1 MKIEIWSDVACPWC
15 YIGKKRFEKALSQF
29 RHADKIDVEW
39 KSFLLNPS
47 QTTDPT
53 ISLASYL
60 ANHKGM
66 PEEQVQHMMQT
77 TANTGKL
84 EAINFNFDGVVP
96 ANTVRAHALLQLAKD
111 KGSGAQLKQHLFHA
125 YFTENK
131 NLDDPKELFRLG
143 GLVGLS
149 EEEIREA
156 LTSDAPFRKVE
167 RDLKEANAL
176 GIQGVPFFVIDRK
189 YGISGAQE
197 TPALLQA
204 LEKAYGEYIH
214 KKGQDLEI
222 SEGDSCDT
230 EGHC

>member
-29 RHADKIDVEW
+29 PHADKIEVEW

-47 QTTDPT
+47 QTTEPET
-53 ISLASYL
+53 SLATYL

-66 PEEQVQHMMQT
+66 PEEQVQQMMQT
-77 TANTGKL
+77 TANTGKR
-84 EAINFNFDGVVP
+84 EDIDFNFDGVIP

-111 KGSGAQLKQHLFHA
+111 RGLGAQLKQHLFHA
-125 YFTENK
+125 YFTDNK

-143 GLVGLS
+143 GMVGLS

-197 TPALLQA
+197 APALLQA
-204 LEKAYGEYIH
+204 LEKAYGEF
-214 KKGQDLEI
+214 KNKQGQDLEI

-230 EGHC
+230 EGNC